1 MTTGAETRMWSVLRL
16 ENWKRVNEL
25 RQAQADNRVLKQLY
39 REATRRKHGA
49 PLPFPQ
55 SVTQPKHQETHE

>member
-1 MTTGAETRMWSVLRL
+1 MMTGAETRQWARCLK
-16 ENWKRVNEL
+16 ENIKRVNEL

-39 REATRRKHGA
+39 REATRRKHGV